1 MSIVCATRAAKGRL
15 SVPSL
20 PRAFGP
26 SFTSAVLCN
35 KRYSL
40 RSLHS
45 SRVRVSFHDGEGER
59 ARLDDQ
65 LDLLKLRLLKLSL
78 LAFRRLARCSRSAL
92 VWIGDG
98 VVRLPDKLAWP
109 LSARPSRSRP
119 TPRSFRPGG
128 LRPSWPVHSLA
139 SGCGSSDSRS
149 LCKGAS
155 YAQLGRR
162 SRMAGLPSLPPF
174 STFLRADDHPHASLS
189 EPPPLPSVYVVQDRI
204 MGFSYRRFALTTT
217 TRSRT
222 RTCSRSVRSFLH
234 LAFCRPSRARAD
246 LLSTFPS
253 QSMESGPARV
263 TAAPSRLR
271 LASSPPTQV
280 RPTLSLAAALPLP
293 DSSHGRTQNSAS
305 RRGSR
310 PLSTG
315 SSSAAWP
322 PTLAALSFGMCARSP
337 SSSCRRSKLTL
348 SDGAARRLWHSER
361 HRKLRSLLRR
371 LAHRPRRQDG
381 PDRPSLSARSRRP
394 DAASSRCVLASTSS
408 SPLYIP
414 DSPTACSARSRR
426 HLLLHLAGILRPRRP

>member
-1 MSIVCATRAAKGRL
+1 MASLVFRTGFPGPCPHARPGADRHRGVSAPAACAQAGL
-15 SVPSL
+15 
-20 PRAFGP
+20 FI
-26 SFTSAVLCN
+26 
-35 KRYSL
+35 
-40 RSLHS
+40 
-45 SRVRVSFHDGEGER
+45 
-59 ARLDDQ
+59 
-65 LDLLKLRLLKLSL
+65 RLL
-78 LAFRRLARCSRSAL
+78 LAAARANRAHFAKVPRTPNSDDARGWPACPRSHRSA
-92 VWIGDG
+92 
-98 VVRLPDKLAWP
+98 PS
-109 LSARPSRSRP
+109 SAPTTIRTPASPSRLLFPPSMTSR
-119 TPRSFRPGG
+119 T
-128 LRPSWPVHSLA
+128 A
-139 SGCGSSDSRS
+139 S
-149 LCKGAS
+149 
-155 YAQLGRR
+155 
-162 SRMAGLPSLPPF
+162 
-174 STFLRADDHPHASLS
+174 
-189 EPPPLPSVYVVQDRI
+189 

-310 PLSTG
+310 RLSTG